1 MAVNSD
7 AFQAQIEEA
16 IRRDLYYQQPTYTSS
31 TINWPVSGD
40 FIGYEP
46 PSPPTAQGSNV
57 NSRTGAVQLK
67 AGFVGQVFVTDPSTS
82 GKVILWE
89 SEPKKTLAKADKAAK
104 KAQLR
109 AAQRSF
115 E

>member
-1 MAVNSD
+1 MAVIHSRITDGVNYNSN
-7 AFQAQIEEA
+7 E
-16 IRRDLYYQQPTYTSS
+16 TY
-31 TINWPVSGD
+31 TINWPGIGD
-40 FIGYEP
+40 QFITYEP

-89 SEPKKTLAKADKAAK
+89 SKPKKTLAKADKAAK
-104 KAQLR
+104 KAQVR
-109 AAQRSF
+109 AAKRSF